1 MRRSVPGGKRGGWR
15 GGGLSQAPFSSNLP
29 PSLVFKSRMFVGSL
43 GKQLK
48 ALHLMRK
55 CDLTVCLSFLEG
67 SM

>member
-1 MRRSVPGGKRGGWR
+1 MRRSVPGGKSGGWG